1 MTIRTRLQEC
11 DDKFTECVIAST
23 DGTVLESTKNN
34 KFTEEELLKIFFT
47 FTLPKKPAECIEMC
61 GEPFI
66 VIRHCKNLIIAR
78 RNYNG
83 IVAFRCKTC
92 FIVAF
97 HNESIETGVCAD
109 AISKLGETLEN
120 DGF

>member
-1 MTIRTRLQEC
+1 MTIKNRLHDCE
-11 DDKFTECVIAST
+11 DKFTQCVIAST
-23 DGTVLESTKNN
+23 DGSILASTKKN
-34 KFTEEELLKIFFT
+34 KFTEEDLLNIFVT

-61 GEPFI
+61 GESFI
-66 VIRHCKNLIIAR
+66 IIRHCKNLIIAR

-83 IVAFRCKTC
+83 IVAFRCNTC

-97 HNESIETGVCAD
+97 HDESIETGVCAD
-109 AISKLGETLEN
+109 AVTKLGETLEN